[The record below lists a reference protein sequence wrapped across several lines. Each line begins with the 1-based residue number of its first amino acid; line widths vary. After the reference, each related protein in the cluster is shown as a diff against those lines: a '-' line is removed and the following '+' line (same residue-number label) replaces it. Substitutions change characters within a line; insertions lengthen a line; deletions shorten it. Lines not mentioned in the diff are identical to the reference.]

1 MATRASQEFKILQG
15 DFMSAGVDR
24 DKRRFLT
31 LLTTGVGAIGVG
43 FTATP
48 FVLYMTPSARARAAG
63 APVEV
68 DISKLESGQ
77 MMTVEWRGKPVWIV
91 RRTKEMLDTLPTL
104 TDQLADPESKNADQ
118 QPIYA
123 KNPGRSRKPEL
134 LVLVGICTHLGCSPS
149 QKFQVGPASGMGDD
163 WTGGFF
169 CPCHGSKFDLAGR
182 VFKGVPAPTN
192 LVVPPY
198 VYLSDTRVLIGL
210 VGDDTKGAA

>member
-1 MATRASQEFKILQG
+1 
-15 DFMSAGVDR
+15 MSEGVDR

-43 FTATP
+43 FAATP
-48 FVLYMTPSARARAAG
+48 FALSMMPSARARAGG

-68 DISKLESGQ
+68 DVSKLEPGQ

-91 RRTKEMLDTLPTL
+91 RRTKDMLATLPALDT
-104 TDQLADPESKNADQ
+104 QLADPESKNADQ
-118 QPIYA
+118 QPAYA
-123 KNPGRSRKPEL
+123 KNPVRSRKPEL
-134 LVLVGICTHLGCSPS
+134 LLLVGICTHLGCSPS

-182 VFKGVPAPTN
+182 VFKGVPAPSN
-192 LVVPPY
+192 LPVPPHMF
-198 VYLSDTRVLIGL
+198 LSDTRILIGE
-210 VGDDTKGAA
+210 DKKGAA

>member
-1 MATRASQEFKILQG
+1 
-15 DFMSAGVDR
+15 MSEGVDR

-43 FTATP
+43 FAATP
-48 FVLYMTPSARARAAG
+48 FVLSMTPSARARAAG

-68 DISKLESGQ
+68 DIGKIEPGQ
-77 MMTVEWRGKPVWIV
+77 MITVEWRGKPVWLV
-91 RRTKEMLDTLPTL
+91 RRTKDMLAALPTL
-104 TDQLADPESKNADQ
+104 DPQLTDPESKKVDQ
-118 QPIYA
+118 QPAYA
-123 KNPGRSRKPEL
+123 QNPVRSIKPEL

-163 WTGGFF
+163 WQGGFF

-182 VFKGVPAPTN
+182 VFKGVPAPSN

-198 VYLSDTRVLIGL
+198 MFLSDTRIRIGE
-210 VGDDTKGAA
+210 DKKGAA

>member
-1 MATRASQEFKILQG
+1 VAIGASPEFKILQG
-15 DFMSAGVDR
+15 DFMSEGVDR

-43 FTATP
+43 FAATP
-48 FVLYMTPSARARAAG
+48 FVLSMTPSARARAAG

-68 DISKLESGQ
+68 DISKLEPGQ

-91 RRTKEMLDTLPTL
+91 RRTKEMLDTLSAL

-118 QPIYA
+118 QPDYA
-123 KNPGRSRKPEL
+123 INPGRSRKPEL

-210 VGDDTKGAA
+210 IGDDTKGAA

>member
-1 MATRASQEFKILQG
+1 
-15 DFMSAGVDR
+15 MSEGVDR

-31 LLTTGVGAIGVG
+31 LLTTGVGAVGVG
-43 FTATP
+43 FAVTP
-48 FVLYMTPSARARAAG
+48 FVLSMTPSARARAAG

-68 DISKLESGQ
+68 DISKLELGQ

-91 RRTKEMLDTLPTL
+91 RRTKDMLAALPAL
-104 TDQLADPESKNADQ
+104 DKQLADPESKVVDQ
-118 QPIYA
+118 QPDYA
-123 KNPGRSRKPEL
+123 ANPARSRKPEL
-134 LVLVGICTHLGCSPS
+134 LVLVGICTHLGCAPS

-192 LVVPPY
+192 LPVPPHMF
-198 VYLSDTRVLIGL
+198 LSDTRILIGE
-210 VGDDTKGAA
+210 DKKGAA